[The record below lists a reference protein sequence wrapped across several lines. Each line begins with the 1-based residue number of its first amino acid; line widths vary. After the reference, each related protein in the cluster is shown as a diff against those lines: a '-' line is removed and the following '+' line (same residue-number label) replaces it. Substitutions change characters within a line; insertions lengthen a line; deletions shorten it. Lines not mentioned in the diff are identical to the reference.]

1 MTQEINQETQSNSV
15 KEIEICKNYNE
26 VLQSKYFDDFL
37 KVVIEEFAE
46 GYIFQTNTNPDN
58 AFDYI
63 VIGIN
68 EIYLRENLKKVLIE
82 FFNEVRSGKFITN
95 ERLQILKKLEKDEK
109 FIDIAKKHY
118 ENIWTY
124 KWENREGIMNFMK
137 MFSKD
142 WKIESGT
149 DFSYFFHFLWN
160 KIIENNVEEFW
171 KNISKILD
179 KDPIAVELYKDCEI
193 VSEWNKLVLL
203 SYDKGS
209 NNKIFFLCNKVKQ
222 EKIEK
227 YEVIIGDLNIK
238 EHLPSNV
245 ITAKN
250 TETWK
255 MVFLDL
261 DNMEEIISYDKKYW
275 FHVEFNGKLYFYLIQ
290 WNNAIVYDF
299 SWWEVINIFEN
310 SKFEFAD
317 YRNEFVCIK
326 TKWEEEY
333 KINLYSLKDNKII
346 LDNFSYLKNKSTND
360 RTCFVYAFYNL
371 DRSNPIY
378 KVFIDWIWSVNQEFK
393 YIDED
398 SQISFGNN
406 GEIKVR
412 WWIEWKESDKEYI
425 INIKNWEIISPKD
438 SENFKPKNIT
448 LFQKLRKLLS

>member
-1 MTQEINQETQSNSV
+1 MNQVSKVKTLREIS
-15 KEIEICKNYNE
+15 ICKNYEE
-26 VLQSKYFDDFL
+26 VLKSEYFDEFL
-37 KVVIEEFAE
+37 WGIIEEYANGFVFQKDMFKPQDNIFEHIVIE
-46 GYIFQTNTNPDN
+46 G
-58 AFDYI
+58 
-63 VIGIN
+63 N
-68 EIYLRENLKKVLIE
+68 EEILRSELKKQLIG
-82 FFNEVRSGKFITN
+82 FFNDIKAGKFIQGNTKI
-95 ERLQILKKLEKDEK
+95 LDSLKKDEN
-109 FIDIAKKHY
+109 FINIAKKHY
-118 ENIWTY
+118 ETIWNY
-124 KWENREGIMNFMK
+124 KWENKEDIMNFMR

-149 DFSYFFHFLWN
+149 DFSAFFDFLWN
-160 KIIENNVEEFW
+160 KIIENNVIEFGN
-171 KNISKILD
+171 NISKILD
-179 KDPIAVELYKDCEI
+179 KDTVALGLYKDCEI
-193 VSEWNKLVLL
+193 IAEWKKSAFL
-203 SYDKGS
+203 SYRKDERNTGFYIY
-209 NNKIFFLCNKVKQ
+209 NKEKQ
-222 EKIEK
+222 EMIEK
-227 YEVIIGDLNIK
+227 YEVTIGDLNIK
-238 EHLPSNV
+238 EHLPNNV
-245 ITAKN
+245 IIAKN
-250 TETWK
+250 NETWK
-255 MVFLDL
+255 HVFLDL
-261 DNMEEIISYDKKYW
+261 DKMEEIISYDEKYRS
-275 FHVEFNGKLYFYLIQ
+275 HVEFNGKLYFYLIQ